1 MSAFMMERL
10 FGVCRSLWRILDAP
24 GTVGRRTMVHQSNLL
39 SCVVGVLLFCVGGHA
54 QVLAGED
61 STPLQTH
68 GPLRQSTDNSRYFA
82 DAENRIVYVTGSH
95 TWENFQ
101 DVTEVFDY
109 PAYLDRLTA
118 LHHNFIRLWVT
129 ESIHSDGGWLMN
141 PLANEKEIAPLPY
154 LRTGPGLALDG
165 RPRLDLS
172 RFNPAYFER
181 LRARVRQAGQRGIYV
196 SVMFFQGFSVVT
208 PGGWKAHPLNGGN
221 NVNGIDGDANGDGL
235 GLEVH
240 RSPGTPVLQIQE
252 AYVRQ
257 VLETLHDLDNVLYE
271 VVNEATPE
279 SVPWQYQLIR
289 FIKRYERERGFMAH
303 PVGMTFFQL
312 GEFGG
317 GDNRTLFESE
327 ADWISP
333 GGYTKYARNPPA
345 TDGRHV
351 QVLDTDHIH
360 GIGGDQDYV
369 WESFMRGYNPIYMDP
384 FDAVH
389 ELTIGEP
396 VLNEPQHERARVA
409 MGQARRWADRLDLK
423 RVTPQSELAST
434 GYCLADRGR
443 EYLIYIPAGG
453 VTSESDEGK
462 ATRPVTVNL
471 TGVSGPFTVEWM
483 EFETGRTKQEGLLIG
498 GSERMLTVPFSGGS
512 LLYLRKAR

>member
-1 MSAFMMERL
+1 MERL
-10 FGVCRSLWRILDAP
+10 FGVRHILQRIVNAP
-24 GTVGRRTMVHQSNLL
+24 GTVGWRKMVHQSTLL
-39 SCVVGVLLFCVGGHA
+39 SCVVGVLLFCLGGHGA
-54 QVLAGED
+54 LWAGEYP
-61 STPLQTH
+61 TPLQTR
-68 GPLRQSTDNSRYFA
+68 GPLRQSPDNPRYFDDA
-82 DAENRIVYVTGSH
+82 DNRIVYLTGSH

-101 DVTEVFDY
+101 DVTQVFDY
-109 PAYLDRLTA
+109 PAYLDRLA
-118 LHHNFIRLWVT
+118 SLYHNFIRLWVT

-141 PLANEKEIAPLPY
+141 PPPNEKDIAPLPY

-165 RPRLDLS
+165 GPRLDLS

-181 LRARVRQAGQRGIYV
+181 LRARVKQAGQRGIYV

-208 PGGWKAHPLNGGN
+208 PGAWKAHPLNGQN

-240 RSPGTPVLQIQE
+240 RSPGVPVLQIQE

-279 SVPWQYQLIR
+279 SVGWQYHFIR
-289 FIKRYERERGFMAH
+289 FIKRYERERDFMAH

-360 GIGGDQDYV
+360 GIGGDQEYV

-396 VLNEPQHERARVA
+396 VLNEPQHERARTA
-409 MGQARRWADRLDLK
+409 MGQTRRWADRLDLE

-443 EYLIYIPAGG
+443 EYLIYIPASG
-453 VTSESDEGK
+453 VISESDDGK
-462 ATRPVTVNL
+462 ATRPVTINL
-471 TGVSGPFTVEWM
+471 TGAAGMFVGEWIDLRQSQTNPI
-483 EFETGRTKQEGLLIG
+483 FESIEGG
-498 GSERMLTVPFSGGS
+498 GERLLTVPFRGAG
-512 LLYLRKAR
+512 LLYLYRQKAERS

>member
-1 MSAFMMERL
+1 M
-10 FGVCRSLWRILDAP
+10 
-24 GTVGRRTMVHQSNLL
+24 
-39 SCVVGVLLFCVGGHA
+39 
-54 QVLAGED
+54 
-61 STPLQTH
+61 
-68 GPLRQSTDNSRYFA
+68 
-82 DAENRIVYVTGSH
+82 
-95 TWENFQ
+95 
-101 DVTEVFDY
+101 
-109 PAYLDRLTA
+109 
-118 LHHNFIRLWVT
+118 
-129 ESIHSDGGWLMN
+129 
-141 PLANEKEIAPLPY
+141 K
-154 LRTGPGLALDG
+154 
-165 RPRLDLS
+165 
-172 RFNPAYFER
+172 RFNPDYFER
-181 LRARVRQAGQRGIYV
+181 LRARVKQAGQRGIYV

-208 PGGWKAHPLNGGN
+208 PGGWKAHPLNGEN

-240 RSPGTPVLQIQE
+240 RSPGPQVLEIQE

-279 SVPWQYQLIR
+279 SVGWQYHFIR
-289 FIKRYERERGFMAH
+289 FVKRYERERGFMAH

-317 GDNRTLFESE
+317 GENRTLFESE

-333 GGYTKYARNPPA
+333 GGYTKYARNPPT
-345 TDGRHV
+345 TDGHHV

-360 GIGGDQDYV
+360 GIGGDQEYV
-369 WESFMRGYNPIYMDP
+369 WESFMRGYSPIYMDP

-409 MGQARRWADRLDLK
+409 MGQTRRWADRLNLK

-434 GYCLADRGR
+434 GYCLADRGG

-453 VTSESDEGK
+453 ATAESGAAK

-471 TGVSGPFTVEWM
+471 NGASGTFTLEWM
-483 EFETGRTKQEGLLIG
+483 ELETGSAKQEGVLIG
-498 GSERMLTVPFSGGS
+498 GGERMFTVPFPGSG
-512 LLYLRKAR
+512 LLHLRKAQ

>member
-1 MSAFMMERL
+1 
-10 FGVCRSLWRILDAP
+10 
-24 GTVGRRTMVHQSNLL
+24 MVRYSNLWQCL
-39 SCVVGVLLFCVGGHA
+39 VAVLLLCNAGQVECWAGDTPHA
-54 QVLAGED
+54 SHA
-61 STPLQTH
+61 H
-68 GPLRQSTDNSRYFA
+68 GPLRQSPDNPRYFA
-82 DAENRIVYVTGSH
+82 DADNRIVYLTGSH

-101 DVTEVFDY
+101 DVTQVFDY

-118 LHHNFIRLWVT
+118 LHHNFMRLWVT

-141 PLANEKEIAPLPY
+141 PPPNEKDIAPLPY

-165 RPRLDLS
+165 GPRLDLS

-181 LRARVRQAGQRGIYV
+181 LRARVKDAGQRGIYV

-208 PGGWKAHPLNGGN
+208 PGGWKAHPLNGQN
-221 NVNGIDGDANGDGL
+221 NVNGIDGDANGDEL

-240 RSPGTPVLQIQE
+240 RSPGVPVLQIQE
-252 AYVRQ
+252 AYVRH

-279 SVPWQYQLIR
+279 SVSWQYHFIS

-345 TDGRHV
+345 TDGRQV

-360 GIGGDQDYV
+360 GIGGDQQYV

-409 MGQARRWADRLDLK
+409 MGQTRRWADRINLK

-443 EYLIYIPAGG
+443 EYLIYIPASDS
-453 VTSESDEGK
+453 VAESGAEK
-462 ATRPVTVNL
+462 PTRPVTVNL
-471 TGVSGPFTVEWM
+471 TGASGVFTAEWM
-483 EFETGRTKQEGLLIG
+483 ELETGRTKQADSLIG
-498 GSERMLTVPFSGGS
+498 GSERMLTVPFPGSG
-512 LLYLRKAR
+512 LLYLRKSG

>member
-1 MSAFMMERL
+1 MRKARY
-10 FGVCRSLWRILDAP
+10 W
-24 GTVGRRTMVHQSNLL
+24 RRTKVHNSTLLQWVLTVLLL
-39 SCVVGVLLFCVGGHA
+39 SV
-54 QVLAGED
+54 AGQAGSWAAD
-61 STPLQTH
+61 TSQSLRTH
-68 GPLRQSTDNSRYFA
+68 GPLRQSPDNPRYFA

-101 DVTEVFDY
+101 DVTQSFDY
-109 PAYLDRLTA
+109 PAYLDRLTV

-141 PLANEKEIAPLPY
+141 PPPNEKDIAPLPY
-154 LRTGPGLALDG
+154 LRTGPGRALDG
-165 RPRLDLS
+165 GPRLDLS
-172 RFNPAYFER
+172 RFNPDYFDR
-181 LRARVRQAGQRGIYV
+181 LRARVTHAGQRGLYV

-208 PGGWKAHPLNGGN
+208 PGAWKAHPLNGEN

-240 RSPGTPVLQIQE
+240 RAPGPQVLQVQE
-252 AYVRQ
+252 AYVRK

-279 SVPWQYQLIR
+279 SVGWQYHFIR
-289 FIKRYERERGFMAH
+289 FVKRYERERGFMAH

-317 GDNRTLFESE
+317 GENRTLFESE

-333 GGYTKYARNPPA
+333 GGYTKYGRNPPP

-360 GIGGDQDYV
+360 GIGGDQEYV

-384 FDAVH
+384 FEAVH

-409 MGQARRWADRLDLK
+409 MGQTRRWADRLNMK
-423 RVTPQSELAST
+423 RVTPQGELAST
-434 GYCLADRGR
+434 GYCLADRGH
-443 EYLIYIPAGG
+443 EYLIYIPAAG
-453 VTSESDEGK
+453 VKAESGAGK
-462 ATRPVTVNL
+462 PTRPVTVNL
-471 TGVSGPFTVEWM
+471 TGASGAFTAEWTDL
-483 EFETGRTKQEGLLIG
+483 ETGTTKHADTLIG
-498 GSERMLTVPFSGGS
+498 GSERLLTVPFPGYA
-512 LLYLRKAR
+512 LLHLRRLDVLNQAQP

>member
-1 MSAFMMERL
+1 MLCLLAFTLMMVD
-10 FGVCRSLWRILDAP
+10 FAW
-24 GTVGRRTMVHQSNLL
+24 
-39 SCVVGVLLFCVGGHA
+39 
-54 QVLAGED
+54 AGED
-61 STPLQTH
+61 IPIPRTH
-68 GPLRQSTDNSRYFA
+68 GPLRQSTENPRYFA
-82 DAENRIVYVTGSH
+82 DADNRIVYVTGSH

-101 DVTEVFDY
+101 DVTQTFDY
-109 PAYLDRLTA
+109 PAYLDRLTS

-141 PLANEKEIAPLPY
+141 PVPNTNGVAPLPY

-181 LRARVRQAGQRGIYV
+181 LRARVKQAGERGIYV

-240 RSPGTPVLQIQE
+240 RTPGPSVLQIQE

-271 VVNEATPE
+271 VVNEARPE
-279 SVPWQYQLIR
+279 SVDWQYHFIR
-289 FIKRYERERGFMAH
+289 FIKRFERERGFMVH

-317 GDNRTLFESE
+317 GDNRTLFDSE

-360 GIGGDQDYV
+360 GIGGDQEYV

-409 MGQARRWADRLDLK
+409 MGQARRWADRLNLK
-423 RVTPQSELAST
+423 HVTPQGELAST
-434 GYCLADRGR
+434 GYCLADQGG
-443 EYLIYIPAGG
+443 EYLIYIPASGATG
-453 VTSESDEGK
+453 ETGDGK

-471 TGVSGPFTVEWM
+471 AGESGLFTIEWI
-483 EFETGRTKQEGLLIG
+483 ELETGRTKQEDMLVG
-498 GSERMLTVPFSGGS
+498 GGERMLTVPFPQSV
-512 LLYLRKAR
+512 LLYLLKIR

>member
-1 MSAFMMERL
+1 
-10 FGVCRSLWRILDAP
+10 
-24 GTVGRRTMVHQSNLL
+24 MVRYSNLWQCL
-39 SCVVGVLLFCVGGHA
+39 VTVLLLCGAGQVECWAGDTPHA
-54 QVLAGED
+54 SHA
-61 STPLQTH
+61 H
-68 GPLRQSTDNSRYFA
+68 GPLRQSPDNPRYFA
-82 DAENRIVYVTGSH
+82 DADNRIVYLTGSH

-101 DVTEVFDY
+101 DVTQVFDY

-118 LHHNFIRLWVT
+118 LHHNFMRLWVT

-141 PLANEKEIAPLPY
+141 PPPNEKDIAPLPY

-165 RPRLDLS
+165 GPRLDLS

-181 LRARVRQAGQRGIYV
+181 LRARVKDAGQRGIYV

-208 PGGWKAHPLNGGN
+208 PGGWKAHPLNGQN
-221 NVNGIDGDANGDGL
+221 NVNGIDGDANGDEL

-240 RSPGTPVLQIQE
+240 RSPGVPVLQIQE
-252 AYVRQ
+252 AYVRH

-279 SVPWQYQLIR
+279 SVSWQYHFIS

-345 TDGRHV
+345 TDGRQV

-360 GIGGDQDYV
+360 GIGGDQEYV

-409 MGQARRWADRLDLK
+409 MGQARRWAERLNLK
-423 RVTPQSELAST
+423 RMTPQSELSSS
-434 GYCLADRGR
+434 GYCLAEQGR
-443 EYLIYIPAGG
+443 EYLIYIPASS
-453 VTSESDEGK
+453 VTAESGDGK
-462 ATRPVTVNL
+462 STRPVTINL
-471 TGVSGPFTVEWM
+471 ADAAGLFVGEWVDL
-483 EFETGRTKQEGLLIG
+483 EQPRTISR
-498 GSERMLTVPFSGGS
+498 SERIQGGGERLLAVPFRGAG
-512 LLYLRKAR
+512 LLYLYRQKAEHP